1 MSFCCHW
8 QLLSVLPALTPGL
21 NEVAEDMV
29 GVAAVSMAA
38 PAVGVSM
45 AAPAVGVSMA
55 ASVVVGFAVVT
66 AEVVFEA
73 DMVAGVMGTV
83 TATGVVGGMGLASG

>member
-29 GVAAVSMAA
+29 GVAA
-38 PAVGVSM
+38 VSM